1 MPAAETT
8 GGRPSAKV
16 LQILFWAGVGLAP
29 LAALLLLF
37 GGGFVLQ
44 LAAVLAV
51 GVVVLIGLS
60 IALRGDNDNVRGEVE
75 ETMFE
80 ELDTLRDEIRGDI
93 THAARATHGQLVERI
108 GVLHETVDALR
119 NQVDMMRGQLE
130 RTTRA
135 AQQAAAAQHAGP
147 QPTGSASVPQGVL
160 RHTETVQVT
169 TKTMVVDPTDQ
180 RRDGT
185 VYGARPEIPQQ
196 RRPVGERVSDR
207 DADWH
212 ETGRVVDGSGHWSEP
227 RRQGWDDDAEPAER
241 GGRAGAHDRGRS
253 DGRGDARGDVRGDW
267 SDRDGDAGRA
277 DRTGRADV
285 RGDHRGEGRDWSD
298 RGEATG
304 RTVRGEWADGDAGRP
319 GRGEWADSDG
329 GRPGRGEWS
338 DGDAGRS
345 GRGEWADGDGGRS
358 GRGEWSDGDGGR
370 ADRGARDRDADTGR
384 ADRGRGDWDGGGEA
398 GRGRRGEWSD
408 RDASDRDRGDRG
420 RGDRDDK
427 ADRGERSRGDHA
439 DRGGRGEH
447 TDRGEQPDRT
457 DRGWGAERISRS
469 ERTERSER
477 SEWTERSERS
487 EWIERTEAS
496 RDEPS
501 WTEQLLR
508 ERMARAEESQEVE
521 RSGGRRRAYDPDD
534 DAGSVTG
541 VRTTDR
547 WASMHSDERG
557 GRELRMGE
565 RRAAVHADETGTH
578 VRIEDRWA
586 SVRHEEYVPAVAP
599 AASDD
604 EPRRESPRRSEARRE
619 RERQRETGEHWS
631 ESSYEEARRDDTGT
645 TRWSEVRRQ
654 PALGSAQAA
663 LPAAPA
669 SRWQEPAAPSRDE
682 ERVSRRARNDDDEDY
697 GWNGSREDPRT
708 RPAPRQIVDFEGN
721 DDRWR

>member
-8 GGRPSAKV
+8 GGRPSTKL

-51 GVVVLIGLS
+51 LVVVLIGLS
-60 IALRGDNDNVRGEVE
+60 IALRPDNENVRSEIE
-75 ETMFE
+75 EAMFE
-80 ELDTLRDEIRGDI
+80 ELDTLRDDIRGDI

-119 NQVDMMRGQLE
+119 NQVDLMRGQLE

-147 QPTGSASVPQGVL
+147 QPVGSAAVPQGVL

-196 RRPVGERVSDR
+196 RRPSSER

-212 ETGRVVDGSGHWSEP
+212 QRPGEWSDRDGQDWHEPAERARHDNGRVVDGTHWSEAP
-227 RRQGWDDDAEPAER
+227 GRAGWTDRGDDRDQGER
-241 GGRAGAHDRGRS
+241 GGRAGSHDRGRGNRDTS
-253 DGRGDARGDVRGDW
+253 DWADQSDRTGHVSGHASGHGAGPGSGHGAGHGSGHASGHGSGRGDWDDDDGDGGRAERGGRGDW
-267 SDRDGDAGRA
+267 SDRGDSG
-277 DRTGRADV
+277 
-285 RGDHRGEGRDWSD
+285 
-298 RGEATG
+298 
-304 RTVRGEWADGDAGRP
+304 
-319 GRGEWADSDG
+319 GRG
-329 GRPGRGEWS
+329 
-338 DGDAGRS
+338 
-345 GRGEWADGDGGRS
+345 GRGEWADGDRADRGMRSDRSDADPGRAA
-358 GRGEWSDGDGGR
+358 RGDWGTRDGDGGR
-370 ADRGARDRDADTGR
+370 DGGRRRREERTDRGD
-384 ADRGRGDWDGGGEA
+384 
-398 GRGRRGEWSD
+398 
-408 RDASDRDRGDRG
+408 GDRG
-420 RGDRDDK
+420 RGEHASRADH

-439 DRGGRGEH
+439 DRGGRGEN
-447 TDRGEQPDRT
+447 TDRGGRDEPSDRT
-457 DRGWGAERISRS
+457 ERGWGAERISRS
-469 ERTERSER
+469 ERTER

-487 EWIERTEAS
+487 EWIERTEAP
-496 RDEPS
+496 REES

-508 ERMARAEESQEVE
+508 ERMARADGNAPSGEVE
-521 RSGGRRRAYDPDD
+521 RSGGRRRAHDPDD

-547 WASMHSDERG
+547 WASVHSDERG

-586 SVRHEEYVPAVAP
+586 SVRHEEYTPE
-599 AASDD
+599 D

-619 RERQRETGEHWS
+619 RERQHDPDGHWS
-631 ESSYEEARRDDTGT
+631 ESSYEEARRDDAGT
-645 TRWSEVRRQ
+645 TRWSEVRRDR
-654 PALGSAQAA
+654 PALGAAQAA
-663 LPAAPA
+663 LPASPT
-669 SRWQEPAAPSRDE
+669 SRWQDPAPARDD
-682 ERVSRRARNDDDEDY
+682 ERVSRRSRHDDDEDY
-697 GWNGSREDPRT
+697 GWNGSRDEARP
-708 RPAPRQIVDFEGN
+708 RPARQIVDFEGN
-721 DDRWR
+721 DDRWLS

>member
-1 MPAAETT
+1 MPGAETT
-8 GGRPSAKV
+8 GGVRSAKL

-60 IALRGDNDNVRGEVE
+60 IALRPDHENVRSEIE
-75 ETMFE
+75 EAMFE
-80 ELDTLRDEIRGDI
+80 ELDTLRDDIRGDI
-93 THAARATHGQLVERI
+93 THAARATHSQLVERI

-135 AQQAAAAQHAGP
+135 AQQAAAQHGGP
-147 QPTGSASVPQGVL
+147 QPVGSAAVPQGVL

-169 TKTMVVDPTDQ
+169 TKTMVVDPADQ

-185 VYGARPEIPQQ
+185 VYGARPVEIPQQ
-196 RRPVGERVSDR
+196 RRPVGERVP
-207 DADWH
+207 DADWPQRPGEWADRDGQDWH
-212 ETGRVVDGSGHWSEP
+212 EPGDRGRHEGGTGRVVDASHWSE
-227 RRQGWDDDAEPAER
+227 
-241 GGRAGAHDRGRS
+241 S
-253 DGRGDARGDVRGDW
+253 
-267 SDRDGDAGRA
+267 A
-277 DRTGRADV
+277 DRTGRA
-285 RGDHRGEGRDWSD
+285 GRQGWTD
-298 RGEATG
+298 RGEDPDADRG
-304 RTVRGEWADGDAGRP
+304 RAGSHDRT
-319 GRGEWADSDG
+319 GRGEWGARADEDAGRAERGRGDAGGRTGRWSDAEGGRAEGGRADG
-329 GRPGRGEWS
+329 GRAEGGWS
-338 DGDAGRS
+338 DGDAGR
-345 GRGEWADGDGGRS
+345 GRRGERADGGEGGGR
-358 GRGEWSDGDGGR
+358 RRRDER
-370 ADRGARDRDADTGR
+370 ADRGDG
-384 ADRGRGDWDGGGEA
+384 DRGDYDRGDYGG
-398 GRGRRGEWSD
+398 
-408 RDASDRDRGDRG
+408 RDRGDHG
-420 RGDRDDK
+420 DRGDYD
-427 ADRGERSRGDHA
+427 DRGERSRGHHA

-447 TDRGEQPDRT
+447 TDRGDRDEQSDRT
-457 DRGWGAERISRS
+457 DRAWGAERISRS
-469 ERTERSER
+469 ERTER

-487 EWIERTEAS
+487 EWIERSETPRE
-496 RDEPS
+496 ES

-508 ERMARAEESQEVE
+508 ERMARADADGPSRDVE

-547 WASMHSDERG
+547 WASVHSDERG

-586 SVRHEEYVPAVAP
+586 SVRHEEYPPA
-599 AASDD
+599 D

-619 RERQRETGEHWS
+619 REQLREADTHWS

-645 TRWSEVRRQ
+645 TRWSEVRRDR
-654 PALGSAQAA
+654 PALGAAQAA
-663 LPAAPA
+663 LPAAPP
-669 SRWQEPAAPSRDE
+669 SRWQDPAPPRED
-682 ERVSRRARNDDDEDY
+682 ERVSRRARHDDDEDY
-697 GWNGSREDPRT
+697 GWNGARDEPRS
-708 RPAPRQIVDFEGN
+708 RPARQIVDFEGN

>member
-8 GGRPSAKV
+8 GGRPSAKL

-29 LAALLLLF
+29 LAALLLLV

-60 IALRGDNDNVRGEVE
+60 IALRPDNDNVRSEVE
-75 ETMFE
+75 EAVFE
-80 ELDTLRDEIRGDI
+80 EMDTLRDEIRGDI

-130 RTTRA
+130 RATRA
-135 AQQAAAAQHAGP
+135 AQQAAAAQHGGP
-147 QPTGSASVPQGVL
+147 QPVGSAAVPQGVL

-185 VYGARPEIPQQ
+185 VYGARPVEIPQQ
-196 RRPVGERVSDR
+196 RRPVSERVSERVSDR

-212 ETGRVVDGSGHWSEP
+212 ETGRVVDGTGHWSEAP
-227 RRQGWDDDAEPAER
+227 ER
-241 GGRAGAHDRGRS
+241 GGRSGAPDRGRAS
-253 DGRGDARGDVRGDW
+253 HGDW
-267 SDRDGDAGRA
+267 SPRDGDAGRSS
-277 DRTGRADV
+277 R
-285 RGDHRGEGRDWSD
+285 
-298 RGEATG
+298 
-304 RTVRGEWADGDAGRP
+304 DGDG
-319 GRGEWADSDG
+319 GRGEWASRDG
-329 GRPGRGEWS
+329 DGSRGEWASRDGDDDRADRTDRADRAGHRADHRGEWSSRDGDPGRGDRAGRGEWS
-338 DGDAGRS
+338 ERGEAAGR
-345 GRGEWADGDGGRS
+345 A
-358 GRGEWSDGDGGR
+358 GR
-370 ADRGARDRDADTGR
+370 ADRG
-384 ADRGRGDWDGGGEA
+384 GRGDWDGGGE

-408 RDASDRDRGDRG
+408 AERDRDR
-420 RGDRDDK
+420 DRDRDW
-427 ADRGERSRGDHA
+427 DSDRSRGHHA

-447 TDRGEQPDRT
+447 TDRGNRDDQPDRADRA
-457 DRGWGAERISRS
+457 DRGRGAERVS
-469 ERTERSER
+469 RTERSER

-487 EWIERTEAS
+487 EWIERTETP
-496 RDEPS
+496 REEPREPS

-508 ERMARAEESQEVE
+508 DRMAHADDSGEVVRA
-521 RSGGRRRAYDPDD
+521 GGRRRAYDPDD

-547 WASMHSDERG
+547 WASVHSDEHG
-557 GRELRMGE
+557 GREFRVGE

-586 SVRHEEYVPAVAP
+586 SVRHEEYVPEP
-599 AASDD
+599 DDD

-619 RERQRETGEHWS
+619 RERQHGADVQWS

-645 TRWSEVRRQ
+645 TRWSEVRR
-654 PALGSAQAA
+654 PAVGATQAA
-663 LPAAPA
+663 LPASPA
-669 SRWQEPAAPSRDE
+669 SRWQDPGPARDD
-682 ERVSRRARNDDDEDY
+682 ERVSRRARHDDDDDY
-697 GWNGSREDPRT
+697 GWNGSRDDSRP
-708 RPAPRQIVDFEGN
+708 RPARQIVDFEGD